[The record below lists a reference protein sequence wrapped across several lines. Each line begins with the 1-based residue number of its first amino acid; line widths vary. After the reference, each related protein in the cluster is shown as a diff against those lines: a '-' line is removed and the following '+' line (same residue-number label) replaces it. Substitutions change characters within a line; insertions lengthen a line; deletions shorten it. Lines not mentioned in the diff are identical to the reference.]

1 MWLHLFS
8 CNFVGKSDKKDN
20 KVLHYIMN
28 NKNKPNTIIKP
39 SQSVVNSR
47 RPKRCNLCKKSFP
60 PDKYVLV
67 SSSRTNIFKIAIA
80 FKIKGKR
87 KIEFF
92 STELPLKI
100 NLLLSI
106 ILAKLIFNLKKINS
120 ILKDLN
126 PIIGSESKII
136 HTIPIFPQDQLL
148 PDSLKKNKN
157 LPSQDQPF
165 RGKYRKR
172 NKKSRKGG
180 SKKRRNK
187 RWK

>member
-1 MWLHLFS
+1 
-8 CNFVGKSDKKDN
+8 
-20 KVLHYIMN
+20 MN
-28 NKNKPNTIIKP
+28 NKNKPSTIIKP
-39 SQSVVNSR
+39 SQNVVNSR

-67 SSSRTNIFKIAIA
+67 SSSRTNIFRIAIA
-80 FKIKGKR
+80 FKIERRR

-92 STELPLKI
+92 STELHLKI
-100 NLLLSI
+100 SLLLQTI
-106 ILAKLIFNLKKINS
+106 PAKLIFIPKKINS

-126 PIIGSESKII
+126 PLIGLESKTIHII
-136 HTIPIFPQDQLL
+136 LIFPQGQPL
-148 PDSLKKNKN
+148 PDSLKNNKS
-157 LPSQDQPF
+157 LPSKDRPF
-165 RGKYRKR
+165 RDKYRKR